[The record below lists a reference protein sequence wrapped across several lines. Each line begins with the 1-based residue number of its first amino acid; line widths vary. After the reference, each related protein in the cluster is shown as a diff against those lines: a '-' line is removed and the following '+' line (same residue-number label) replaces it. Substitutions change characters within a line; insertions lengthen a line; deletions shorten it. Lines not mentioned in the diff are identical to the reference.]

1 MKPGSA
7 TESAPSA
14 EQITRASKSNLALA
28 FVSLGGERR
37 RDITTFYAFC
47 RLIDDIADASDLP
60 AAEKMRQLT
69 HWREALI
76 HPVEEESA
84 IAPAVRD
91 LLQRYPIT
99 PAMIAEIIDGVEMDL
114 TITRYDTFAAL
125 REYCYRVA
133 SAVGLVSIEIF
144 GYRNSACREYAIE
157 LGLALQVTNILR
169 DVAKDLANGRIYL
182 PQQDMARFGY
192 SEADLRNRI
201 CDERFVMLMQFEA
214 DRAHDFFAKAAEALP
229 REDRRSMISA
239 EIMSS
244 IYHALLRQMERD
256 RFRVFERSYGLS
268 KLAKLLHVSRQLL
281 TLG

>member
-47 RLIDDIADASDLP
+47 RLIDDIADDSDMP
-60 AAEKMRQLT
+60 AAEKIRQLT
-69 HWREALI
+69 RWREALVQ
-76 HPVEEESA
+76 PVEGESA
-84 IAPAVRD
+84 IAPEVRS
-91 LLQRYPIT
+91 LLARYPIT
-99 PAMIAEIIDGVEMDL
+99 PAMIGEIIDGVEMDL
-114 TITRYDTFAAL
+114 TITRYETFTAL

-133 SAVGLVSIEIF
+133 SAVGLASIEIF
-144 GYRNSACREYAIE
+144 GYRNPACREYAVE

-182 PQQDMARFGY
+182 PQEDMARFAY
-192 SEADLRNRI
+192 SETNLRARTY
-201 CDERFVMLMQFEA
+201 DEQFVGLMQFEA
-214 DRAHDFFAKAAEALP
+214 DRAHHLFAKAAEVLP

-256 RFRVFERSYGLS
+256 RFRVFQRTYGLS
-268 KLAKLLHVSRQLL
+268 
-281 TLG
+281 